1 MSYNRNMK
9 WDIHQ
14 FDTLENT
21 NATAL
26 LCPVGTVV
34 MAESQTAGRGRYGRT
49 WQSPKGNLY
58 MSLVIPDL
66 GKENTAIPFLTAVAV
81 ADSLPGFDIALKWPN
96 DVLLNGAK
104 LAGIL
109 IEKKADKLVVGIGV
123 NVMTSP
129 EEAVLYPTA
138 NLAGR
143 LRPMTLAKRIL
154 LQYNTLLDL
163 LNQKGFKEIHKRWL
177 DYAWGINKPIS
188 IHLADTELKGTF
200 KGIDAKG
207 ALLLKQK
214 SGTKT
219 LTVGDVFF
227 NFDKDK

>member
-1 MSYNRNMK
+1 MK

-14 FDTLENT
+14 FDTLEST

-26 LCPVGTVV
+26 LCPAGTVV

-58 MSLVIPDL
+58 MSLVLPDL
-66 GKENTAIPFLTAVAV
+66 GKENMALPFLTAVAV
-81 ADSLPGFDIALKWPN
+81 ADSLPGFDVTLKWPN
-96 DVLLNGAK
+96 DILLRGKK

-109 IEKKADKLVVGIGV
+109 IEKSGDKVVVGIGV

-129 EEAVLYPTA
+129 EEGVLYPTA

-163 LNQKGFKEIHKRWL
+163 LAKKGFKEIRKRWL
-177 DYAWGINKPIS
+177 SYATGLHQPIC
-188 IHLADTELKGTF
+188 IHLADSELNGIF

-214 SGTKT
+214 SGTRT
-219 LTVGDVFF
+219 LSFGDVFF
-227 NFDKDK
+227 NLNKDK

>member
-1 MSYNRNMK
+1 MQ

-14 FDTLENT
+14 FESLEST

-26 LCPVGTVV
+26 SCPPGTVV
-34 MAESQTAGRGRYGRT
+34 MAECQTAGRGRYGRT

-58 MSLVIPDL
+58 MSLVLSDL
-66 GKENTAIPFLTAVAV
+66 GKNNAYIAFLTAVAV

-96 DVLLNGAK
+96 DVLLSGKK

-109 IEKKADKLVVGIGV
+109 IEKEGDKLVVGIGV

-129 EEAVLYPTA
+129 EEGVLYPTA
-138 NLAGR
+138 NLEGR

-163 LNQKGFKEIHKRWL
+163 LDKKGFKEIRKRWL
-177 DYAWGINKPIS
+177 SYATGLHKPIS
-188 IHLADTELKGTF
+188 IHLADVELQGIF

-214 SGTKT
+214 KGTRT
-219 LTVGDVFF
+219 LTVGDVFL
-227 NFDKDK
+227 NKDK

>member
-1 MSYNRNMK
+1 MQ

-14 FDTLENT
+14 FESLEST

-26 LCPVGTVV
+26 SCPPGTVV
-34 MAESQTAGRGRYGRT
+34 MAECQTAGRGRYGRT

-58 MSLVIPDL
+58 MSLVLSDL
-66 GKENTAIPFLTAVAV
+66 GKNNAYIAFLTAVAV

-96 DVLLNGAK
+96 DVLLSGKK

-109 IEKKADKLVVGIGV
+109 IEKEGDKLVVGIGV

-129 EEAVLYPTA
+129 EEGVLYPTA
-138 NLAGR
+138 NLEGH

-163 LNQKGFKEIHKRWL
+163 LDKKGFKEIRKRWL
-177 DYAWGINKPIS
+177 SYATGLHKPIS
-188 IHLADTELKGTF
+188 IHLADVELQGIF

-214 SGTKT
+214 KGTRT
-219 LTVGDVFF
+219 LTVGDVFL
-227 NFDKDK
+227 NKDK

>member
-1 MSYNRNMK
+1 MQ

-14 FDTLENT
+14 FDTLEST

-26 LCPVGTVV
+26 SCPPGTVV
-34 MAESQTAGRGRYGRT
+34 MAETQTAGRGRYGRT

-58 MSLVIPDL
+58 MSLVLPDL
-66 GKENTAIPFLTAVAV
+66 GKNNAYITFLTAVAV
-81 ADSLPGFDIALKWPN
+81 ADSLPDFDIALKWPN
-96 DVLLNGAK
+96 DVLLSGRK

-109 IEKKADKLVVGIGV
+109 IEKGQDKLVVGIGV

-129 EEAVLYPTA
+129 EEGVLYPTA
-138 NLAGR
+138 NLEGR

-163 LNQKGFKEIHKRWL
+163 LNKKGFKEIRKRWL
-177 DYAWGINKPIS
+177 EYAWGLRKSIS
-188 IHLADTELKGTF
+188 IHLADAEFQGIF
-200 KGIDAKG
+200 KGIDNKG

-214 SGTKT
+214 SKIRT
-219 LTVGDVFF
+219 LHVGDVFF
-227 NFDKDK
+227 NKDN

>member
-1 MSYNRNMK
+1 MQ

-14 FDTLENT
+14 FESLEST

-26 LCPVGTVV
+26 SCPPGTVV
-34 MAESQTAGRGRYGRT
+34 MAECQTAGRGRYGRT
-49 WQSPKGNLY
+49 RQSPKGNLY
-58 MSLVIPDL
+58 MSLVLSDL
-66 GKENTAIPFLTAVAV
+66 GKNNAYIAFLTAVAV

-96 DVLLNGAK
+96 DVLLSGKK

-109 IEKKADKLVVGIGV
+109 IEKEGDKLVVGIGV

-129 EEAVLYPTA
+129 EEGVLYPTA
-138 NLAGR
+138 NLEGR

-163 LNQKGFKEIHKRWL
+163 LDKKGFKEIRKRWL
-177 DYAWGINKPIS
+177 SYATGLHKPIS
-188 IHLADTELKGTF
+188 IHLADVELQGIF

-214 SGTKT
+214 KGTRT
-219 LTVGDVFF
+219 LTVGDVFL
-227 NFDKDK
+227 NKDK

>member
-1 MSYNRNMK
+1 MKDMK

-14 FDTLENT
+14 FDTLEST

-26 LCPVGTVV
+26 SCPVGTVV

-58 MSLVIPDL
+58 MSLVLPDL
-66 GKENTAIPFLTAVAV
+66 GKDNSALPFLTAVAV
-81 ADSLPGFDIALKWPN
+81 ADSLPEFDVSLKWPN
-96 DVLLNGAK
+96 DVLLSGKK

-109 IEKKADKLVVGIGV
+109 IEKAEGKLVVGIGV

-129 EEAVLYPTA
+129 EEGVLYPTA
-138 NLAGR
+138 NLEGR
-143 LRPMTLAKRIL
+143 LRSMTLAKRIL

-163 LNQKGFKEIHKRWL
+163 LDKKGFKEIRKRWL
-177 DYAWGINKPIS
+177 GYASGLHKSIS
-188 IHLADTELKGTF
+188 IHLADTELQGIF

-214 SGTKT
+214 SGTRT
-219 LTVGDVFF
+219 LSFGDVFL
-227 NFDKDK
+227 NLNKDK

>member
-1 MSYNRNMK
+1 MK

-14 FDTLENT
+14 FDTLEST

-58 MSLVIPDL
+58 MSLVLPDL
-66 GKENTAIPFLTAVAV
+66 GKNNVAIPFLTAVAV
-81 ADSLPGFDIALKWPN
+81 ADSLPGFDISLKWPN
-96 DVLLNGAK
+96 DVLLSGKK
-104 LAGIL
+104 LSGIL
-109 IEKKADKLVVGIGV
+109 IEKAQDKLVVGIGV

-129 EEAVLYPTA
+129 EEGILYPTA

-163 LNQKGFKEIHKRWL
+163 LDKKGFKEIRKRWL
-177 DYAWGINKPIS
+177 GYATGLHKKIS
-188 IHLADTELKGTF
+188 IHLADTELQGIF

-214 SGTKT
+214 SGTRT
-219 LTVGDVFF
+219 LTVGDVFL
-227 NFDKDK
+227 NLDKDK

>member
-1 MSYNRNMK
+1 MK

-14 FDTLENT
+14 FETLEST

-58 MSLVIPDL
+58 MSLVVPDL
-66 GKENTAIPFLTAVAV
+66 GKDNYVFPFLTAVAV
-81 ADSLPGFDIALKWPN
+81 ADSLPGYDVSLKWPN
-96 DVLLNGAK
+96 DVLLSGKK

-109 IEKKADKLVVGIGV
+109 IEKADDKLVVGIGV
-123 NVMTSP
+123 NVVTSP
-129 EEAVLYPTA
+129 SEGVLYPTA
-138 NLAGR
+138 NLEGR

-154 LQYNTLLDL
+154 LQYNTLLGL
-163 LNQKGFKEIHKRWL
+163 LEKKGFKEIRKRWL
-177 DYAWGINKPIS
+177 SYATNLHKTIS
-188 IHLADTELKGTF
+188 IHLADAEFQGIF
-200 KGIDAKG
+200 KGIDDKG

-214 SGTKT
+214 SGTRT
-219 LTVGDVFF
+219 LNVGDVFF
-227 NFDKDK
+227 NLNKDK